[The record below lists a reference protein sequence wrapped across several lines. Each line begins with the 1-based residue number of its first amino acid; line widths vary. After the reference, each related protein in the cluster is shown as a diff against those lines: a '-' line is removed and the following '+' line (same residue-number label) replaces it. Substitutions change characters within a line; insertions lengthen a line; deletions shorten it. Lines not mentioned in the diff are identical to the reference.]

1 MILKLLFLILMLL
14 SLIGLGR
21 AMSMMRYQNKMKLI
35 SLGIKSTLNTLS
47 VAVVAFYGDMALH
60 GQDPMNSLRVLFV
73 IANPI
78 VLTILFKPRGR
89 DPWLMPVSI
98 VGALAGTSALAYE
111 LLSRA
116 GYVPEWS
123 ALDGWF
129 PDATQNVGRISTV
142 YVVFVGSV
150 LAVLLR
156 HKITWRWPSMPYV
169 NHSTRWEFYYL
180 LNGFTRCVLL
190 LLMVLWGDHQ
200 SANFYRLIAA
210 TVILSF
216 VIDSI
221 VLLVYGTNREVFFQS
236 EHGLPLRAAWN
247 PDVELLVHLLKDQR
261 NFSNSRYSLNEVGQT
276 LGWSSDRISKVVRRD
291 LGMTFKQVLNHFR
304 IAHVAHLELT
314 HPELTKLERLQRS
327 GFASYASYHLARK
340 PVTGN

>member
-89 DPWLMPVSI
+89 DRWLMPVSI
-98 VGALAGTSALAYE
+98 SGALAGTSALAYE

-129 PDATQNVGRISTV
+129 PDATQNVGHISTV

-156 HKITWRWPSMPYV
+156 HKISWRWPSLPYV
-169 NHSTRWEFYYL
+169 NRST
-180 LNGFTRCVLL
+180 
-190 LLMVLWGDHQ
+190 
-200 SANFYRLIAA
+200 A
-210 TVILSF
+210 
-216 VIDSI
+216 
-221 VLLVYGTNREVFFQS
+221 
-236 EHGLPLRAAWN
+236 LRAPAAHGAMGR
-247 PDVELLVHLLKDQR
+247 PP
-261 NFSNSRYSLNEVGQT
+261 VGQF
-276 LGWSSDRISKVVRRD
+276 LSADRRHR
-291 LGMTFKQVLNHFR
+291 
-304 IAHVAHLELT
+304 
-314 HPELTKLERLQRS
+314 HPELCDRQHR
-327 GFASYASYHLARK
+327 LARLWHQ
-340 PVTGN
+340 PRGLFSERTRTPPARSLES